1 MVQAALDMNDTA
13 SLFRADAEGIELP
26 AAAKQ
31 VLRRARVINPNANND
46 DEDEL
51 DDEGNSDRAILARKS
66 GYRITDEMTMQGVM
80 NENNESGGSGGKGAQ
95 YAAAARMM
103 SSSSSTPSWVSQA
116 SDWVSRTASSVGTA
130 ISNAGRSV
138 MEFGSNV
145 WNSATEM
152 LGNATSTISGMW
164 TSVKDGAS
172 ALISNP
178 GETISNAWTATKNT
192 ASSLTTSALNK
203 GGELLTSARDAVTS
217 TASSAWSSTKSFFGY
232 GDQPQQAAATPATPA
247 ATASKPAE
255 AQPLAGQ
262 KSNPS
267 TGWSLGGMFE
277 SAANAVGLG
286 NDDPAPAAARPA
298 PRAAHTP

>member
-31 VLRRARVINPNANND
+31 VLRRARTINPNANND

-80 NENNESGGSGGKGAQ
+80 NEHNESGSGGKGAQ

-103 SSSSSTPSWVSQA
+103 SSASSTPSWASQA
-116 SDWVSRTASSVGTA
+116 SDWVSRATNSVGEA
-130 ISNAGRSV
+130 LSNAGRSV
-138 MEFGSNV
+138 MQFGTNV

-152 LGNATSTISGMW
+152 LGNASSTISGMW

-172 ALISNP
+172 ALINNP
-178 GETISNAWTATKNT
+178 GETLSNAWTATKNT
-192 ASSLTTSALNK
+192 ASNLTTSALNK
-203 GGELLTSARDAVTS
+203 GGELLSSATSAVTN
-217 TASSAWSSTKSFFGY
+217 TASSAWSATKNFFGY
-232 GDQPQQAAATPATPA
+232 GDEPATQQAAPRQAQAAPKPA
-247 ATASKPAE
+247 AET
-255 AQPLAGQ
+255 QTLAGQ